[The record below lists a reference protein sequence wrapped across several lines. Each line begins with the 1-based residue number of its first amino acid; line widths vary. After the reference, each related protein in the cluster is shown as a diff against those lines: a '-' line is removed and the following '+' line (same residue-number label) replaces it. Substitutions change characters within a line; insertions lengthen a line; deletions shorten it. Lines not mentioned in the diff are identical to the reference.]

1 MGVCGGVIN
10 VKIRNALLTLLTV
23 LMLIGVALAVPLGTV
38 TDAAQE
44 RYAEESNADEADFL

>member
-1 MGVCGGVIN
+1 MIN